1 MEKRGR
7 KKRRKKKKKE
17 RKNNN
22 NTQPDLGNPLTPL
35 VVMSYSALSQ
45 KTSYRRRSSI
55 ASSTSSDASYRLP
68 QLQLLNFET
77 SSLSHDPESRL
88 AQTENSPTNRVMSMV
103 KSSIRSGTSYEMVGE
118 SSGEEDGLRSER
130 GALGNDVTEGSRRA
144 DGERDSGDMNRKV
157 DESFGGMDR
166 EGSVGSGVHVS
177 NTSHSR
183 SGSTS
188 QGVTSVNNGDHR
200 TELEIAE
207 HDLRLELEMDGRAD
221 IGSRQRGDVSDP
233 QTAGDAHR
241 PYQRHTGS
249 PRGSRSTHQ
258 LPPLPVSTNILDPE
272 DQAFG
277 FTSPEDVHP
286 AFRHSQSYPELPPPP
301 KVDHA
306 REQREYRPAT
316 SATNIGDLFEDFDGV
331 HFNLD
336 HPSNQ
341 FSVAPP
347 PPPPPKHRKRPSQH
361 SIHPTSPHSHSHSN
375 SQGSSN
381 LVFYPAPVPAMLNL
395 PPTLSKPKPA
405 ANNRHSRHIP
415 DNVDLTSNR
424 RSVAYPGPGALG
436 PTPDKDL
443 HRRSV
448 AALDQVANRR
458 SIANLP
464 PALRASQFFD
474 APVIPQ
480 IEVKE
485 DSAVATLDSILDAS
499 AKAPPAAFTDHPI
512 TGGAVPYKPNKNRS
526 SMHLG
531 PGPNNNYRNSVAV
544 TVKLHPGESP
554 RSSMEDEAHE
564 DARSHLNPETNEY
577 HDAGNQR
584 RYSGISED
592 FGPQPDS
599 DVGPGLPTTLLA
611 ELESRKAQQRLRNRT
626 AASAFPGGIRSTL
639 LQLDAVAQV
648 QKEARSKKKTH
659 LAWEDP
665 GDMDEDDDQD
675 ADVPLGLLYSV
686 APGAQK
692 RRDDEVPLGLLM
704 KKEMED
710 AEPLSKRR
718 ERLRGQDG
726 HAVQPQPKIF
736 LDVPG
741 LGGGSEASAADAD
754 EEVEGETLKDR
765 MKRLKEKGGFG
776 TGTLGME
783 FASPSERNSSI
794 TKQER
799 APPVEEETLAQRR
812 RRLQQQ
818 EATKRES
825 TLLQQEVRNRRN
837 MMELLHRANNRPQS
851 HYSQAGGNVGH
862 MQPQPQPQMGG
873 LMGGQYNMQMGRGM
887 PMQMPMQMQMPMPM
901 NMGGTGEVI
910 LDPKQREVVER
921 WRASVM

>member
-1 MEKRGR
+1 
-7 KKRRKKKKKE
+7 
-17 RKNNN
+17 
-22 NTQPDLGNPLTPL
+22 
-35 VVMSYSALSQ
+35 MSYSAISQ
-45 KTSYRRRSSI
+45 TTSYRRRSSI
-55 ASSTSSDASYRLP
+55 ASSISSDASYCPP
-68 QLQLLNFET
+68 QLQFLNIEA
-77 SSLSHDPESRL
+77 SSLSLDPEYRP
-88 AQTENSPTNRVMSMV
+88 AQTEHSPTDRVMSLV
-103 KSSIRSGTSYEMVGE
+103 RSSIRSGTPYEMVGD
-118 SSGEEDGLRSER
+118 SSDEE
-130 GALGNDVTEGSRRA
+130 GAFTSRRQAQGNDGTGDSRRA
-144 DGERDSGDMNRKV
+144 NGERDSGDMNSRV
-157 DESFGGMDR
+157 DESFNGMGRDS
-166 EGSVGSGVHVS
+166 EGSVGSGVHVLNPS
-177 NTSHSR
+177 RSRSDSTSH
-183 SGSTS
+183 G
-188 QGVTSVNNGDHR
+188 GDQR

-207 HDLRLELEMDGRAD
+207 HNLRLELHLDGRAD
-221 IGSRQRGDVSDP
+221 IGSRQGGDVSDP
-233 QTAGDAHR
+233 QTARDAHR
-241 PYQRHTGS
+241 PYQHHS
-249 PRGSRSTHQ
+249 PRASRSSHQ

-277 FTSPEDVHP
+277 FTTSPEDVHP
-286 AFRHSQSYPELPPPP
+286 TFRHSQSYPELPPPP

-306 REQREYRPAT
+306 REQREHRPAT

-347 PPPPPKHRKRPSQH
+347 PRPPQHRQRPSQH
-361 SIHPTSPHSHSHSN
+361 SIQPTSPHSD
-375 SQGSSN
+375 SQSSSG

-424 RSVAYPGPGALG
+424 RSVAYPGTGASGL
-436 PTPDKDL
+436 TPDKDIN
-443 HRRSV
+443 RRSV
-448 AALDQVANRR
+448 ATLDQVANRR

-474 APVIPQ
+474 TQVIPQ

-512 TGGAVPYKPNKNRS
+512 TGGPVPYKPNKNRS
-526 SMHLG
+526 SMYLSS
-531 PGPNNNYRNSVAV
+531 GPNNNYRNSVAI

-554 RSSMEDEAHE
+554 RSSMEDETRQ

-577 HDAGNQR
+577 YDAGNQR
-584 RYSGISED
+584 RYSGLSED
-592 FGPQPDS
+592 FGPHPDS
-599 DVGPGLPTTLLA
+599 DALPTTLLA

-648 QKEARSKKKTH
+648 QKEARSKRKTH

-665 GDMDEDDDQD
+665 GDGDEDDDQD
-675 ADVPLGLLYSV
+675 ADVPLGLLYAV

-718 ERLRGQDG
+718 ERLRGQNG
-726 HAVQPQPKIF
+726 HVAQPQPKIF

-741 LGGGSEASAADAD
+741 LGGGSEASGADAD

-765 MKRLKEKGGFG
+765 MRRLKEKKEFG
-776 TGTLGME
+776 TGSLGME
-783 FASPSERNSSI
+783 FASPSERGSSAA
-794 TKQER
+794 KQER
-799 APPVEEETLAQRR
+799 APPAEEETLAQRR

-825 TLLQQEVRNRRN
+825 SLLQQEVRNRRS
-837 MMELLHRANNRPQS
+837 MMDALHRANNRPQS
-851 HYSQAGGNVGH
+851 YYSQAGGNAGH
-862 MQPQPQPQMGG
+862 MQLQPQMGG
-873 LMGGQYNMQMGRGM
+873 LIGGQYNMQMSRGM
-887 PMQMPMQMQMPMPM
+887 PMQMPMQMPMPM
-901 NMGGTGEVI
+901 NMGGTGETI

>member
-1 MEKRGR
+1 
-7 KKRRKKKKKE
+7 
-17 RKNNN
+17 
-22 NTQPDLGNPLTPL
+22 
-35 VVMSYSALSQ
+35 MSYSAISQ
-45 KTSYRRRSSI
+45 TTSYRRRSSI
-55 ASSTSSDASYRLP
+55 ASSISSDASYRP
-68 QLQLLNFET
+68 SQLQFLNIEA
-77 SSLSHDPESRL
+77 SSLSLDPEYRP
-88 AQTENSPTNRVMSMV
+88 AQTEHSPTDRVMSMV
-103 KSSIRSGTSYEMVGE
+103 KSSIRSGTSYEMVGD
-118 SSGEEDGLRSER
+118 SSDEE
-130 GALGNDVTEGSRRA
+130 GALTGGGQAQGNDATGDSRRA
-144 DGERDSGDMNRKV
+144 NGERDSRDMNREV
-157 DESFGGMDR
+157 DESFSGMGR
-166 EGSVGSGVHVS
+166 EGSVGSGVHVLNS
-177 NTSHSR
+177 SR
-183 SGSTS
+183 SRSDSTP
-188 QGVTSVNNGDHR
+188 QGATPSFNGGDQR

-207 HDLRLELEMDGRAD
+207 HNLRLELHLDGRAD
-221 IGSRQRGDVSDP
+221 IGSRQGGDVSDP
-233 QTAGDAHR
+233 QTAREAHP
-241 PYQRHTGS
+241 PYQRHS
-249 PRGSRSTHQ
+249 PRASRSSHQ
-258 LPPLPVSTNILDPE
+258 LPPLPVSTSILDPE

-347 PPPPPKHRKRPSQH
+347 LRPPQHRQRPSQH
-361 SIHPTSPHSHSHSN
+361 SIHPTSPHSHSN

-424 RSVAYPGPGALG
+424 RSVAYPGTGATGPTPDKGMSRRSAAYPGEGAPG
-436 PTPDKDL
+436 PTPDKDI

-448 AALDQVANRR
+448 AALDQAANRR

-474 APVIPQ
+474 TQAIPQ

-485 DSAVATLDSILDAS
+485 DSAVATLDGILDAS

-512 TGGAVPYKPNKNRS
+512 TGGAVPYRPNKNRS
-526 SMHLG
+526 SMHLSS
-531 PGPNNNYRNSVAV
+531 GPNNDYRNSVAI

-554 RSSMEDEAHE
+554 RSSMEDETHQ

-584 RYSGISED
+584 RYSGLSED

-599 DVGPGLPTTLLA
+599 DGLPTTLLA
-611 ELESRKAQQRLRNRT
+611 ELESRKAQQRLRTRT

-659 LAWEDP
+659 LAWEEH
-665 GDMDEDDDQD
+665 GDGDEDDDQD
-675 ADVPLGLLYSV
+675 ADVPLGLLYAV
-686 APGAQK
+686 APSAQK

-718 ERLRGQDG
+718 ERLRGQNG
-726 HAVQPQPKIF
+726 HAAQPQPKIF

-741 LGGGSEASAADAD
+741 LGGGSEASAADAH

-765 MKRLKEKGGFG
+765 MKRLKEKKEFG
-776 TGTLGME
+776 TGSLGME
-783 FASPSERNSSI
+783 FASPSEGNSSAA
-794 TKQER
+794 KQER

-825 TLLQQEVRNRRN
+825 SLLQQEVRNRRN
-837 MMELLHRANNRPQS
+837 MMDLLHRANNRPQS
-851 HYSQAGGNVGH
+851 HYSQAGGNAGY
-862 MQPQPQPQMGG
+862 MQPQPQMGG
-873 LMGGQYNMQMGRGM
+873 LIGSQYNMQMGRGM
-887 PMQMPMQMQMPMPM
+887 PMQMPMQMPVPM
-901 NMGGTGEVI
+901 NMGGTGEAI

>member
-1 MEKRGR
+1 
-7 KKRRKKKKKE
+7 
-17 RKNNN
+17 
-22 NTQPDLGNPLTPL
+22 
-35 VVMSYSALSQ
+35 MSYSAISQ
-45 KTSYRRRSSI
+45 TSYRRRSSV
-55 ASSTSSDASYRLP
+55 ASSVSSDASYLP
-68 QLQLLNFET
+68 PKLQLLNLEAP
-77 SSLSHDPESRL
+77 SPPLDPESRPV
-88 AQTENSPTNRVMSMV
+88 QTEHSSTDRVMSLV
-103 KSSIRSGTSYEMVGE
+103 KSSVRLDAPYELVGDSSDEEGELRSGWE
-118 SSGEEDGLRSER
+118 
-130 GALGNDVTEGSRRA
+130 AQGNNATGDNERA
-144 DGERDSGDMNRKV
+144 DGKRMSGDMNTEV
-157 DESFGGMDR
+157 DGAFSGMGR
-166 EGSVGSGVHVS
+166 EGNVGSGVDVS
-177 NTSHSR
+177 DSPRSR
-183 SGSTS
+183 SDSAS
-188 QGVTSVNNGDHR
+188 QGATPLVNHGDHR

-207 HDLRLELEMDGRAD
+207 HDLRLELNLDGRAD
-221 IGSRQRGDVSDP
+221 INSQQRGDVSDS
-233 QTAGDAHR
+233 QTARDAYR
-241 PYQRHTGS
+241 PYQHHIT
-249 PRGSRSTHQ
+249 RGSTSSHR
-258 LPPLPVSTNILDPE
+258 LPPLPVSANILDPE
-272 DQAFG
+272 DQTFG
-277 FTSPEDVHP
+277 FTTSPEDVHP

-301 KVDHA
+301 EADHA
-306 REQREYRPAT
+306 RERHEHRPAT

-347 PPPPPKHRKRPSQH
+347 PPPPHLHRQRQSQH
-361 SIHPTSPHSHSHSN
+361 SIHQSSSHSHSG

-405 ANNRHSRHIP
+405 ANNRNSRHIP
-415 DNVDLTSNR
+415 DNVDLTNNR
-424 RSVAYPGPGALG
+424 RSVGYPGAGASG
-436 PTPDKDL
+436 PTPEKDA

-448 AALDQVANRR
+448 ANLDQVATLDQVANRR

-474 APVIPQ
+474 TQSIPQ

-512 TGGAVPYKPNKNRS
+512 AGGAVPLGPNRNRS

-531 PGPNNNYRNSVAV
+531 PGPNNNYRNSVAI

-554 RSSMEDEAHE
+554 RSSMEDETRE
-564 DARSHLNPETNEY
+564 DARTHLNPETSEY
-577 HDAGNQR
+577 YDAGNQR

-592 FGPQPDS
+592 FVPQPDP
-599 DVGPGLPTTLLA
+599 DLGGGLPTTLLA

-665 GDMDEDDDQD
+665 GDVDEDDDQD
-675 ADVPLGLLYSV
+675 ADVPLGLLYPV
-686 APGAQK
+686 APSAQK
-692 RRDDEVPLGLLM
+692 RRDEEVPLGLLM
-704 KKEMED
+704 KRQMED

-718 ERLRGQDG
+718 ERLRGQNG
-726 HAVQPQPKIF
+726 HVVQPQPRRF

-765 MKRLKEKGGFG
+765 MKRLKERKEFG

-783 FASPSERNSSI
+783 FTSPSEANGPAA
-794 TKQER
+794 KQER
-799 APPVEEETLAQRR
+799 APPAEEETLAQRR
-812 RRLQQQ
+812 RRLKQQ

-825 TLLQQEVRNRRN
+825 SLLQQEVRNRRS
-837 MMELLHRANNRPQS
+837 MMDLLHRANNRPQS
-851 HYSQAGGNVGH
+851 YYSQAGSNAGYL
-862 MQPQPQPQMGG
+862 QPQPHMGG
-873 LMGGQYNMQMGRGM
+873 LMGSQYNMQMGRGM
-887 PMQMPMQMQMPMPM
+887 PMPMQMQAPMPM
-901 NMGGTGEVI
+901 SMGGTGEVI

>member
-1 MEKRGR
+1 
-7 KKRRKKKKKE
+7 
-17 RKNNN
+17 
-22 NTQPDLGNPLTPL
+22 
-35 VVMSYSALSQ
+35 MSYSAISQ
-45 KTSYRRRSSI
+45 TASYRRRSGI
-55 ASSTSSDASYRLP
+55 ASSISSDASYLPPEP
-68 QLQLLNFET
+68 QLLDFEAPP
-77 SSLSHDPESRL
+77 LALDPGSQSARMEHL
-88 AQTENSPTNRVMSMV
+88 PTDRAMSMV
-103 KSSIRSGTSYEMVGE
+103 KSSVRSGTSYEMVGD
-118 SSGEEDGLRSER
+118 SSDEEGDFGSGREAR
-130 GALGNDVTEGSRRA
+130 GNDAAGGDGITDGRRERA
-144 DGERDSGDMNRKV
+144 DMNTRV
-157 DESFGGMDR
+157 DEAFSGMGR
-166 EGSVGSGVHVS
+166 AGNVGSGVHVS
-177 NTSHSR
+177 DSPHSR
-183 SGSTS
+183 SDSAP
-188 QGVTSVNNGDHR
+188 QGANPSVSHGDHW

-207 HDLRLELEMDGRAD
+207 HDLRLELNLDGRAD
-221 IGSRQRGDVSDP
+221 INSQQRGDVSDP
-233 QTAGDAHR
+233 RTARDAHR
-241 PYQRHTGS
+241 PYQHHI
-249 PRGSRSTHQ
+249 PRGSRSSHQ
-258 LPPLPVSTNILDPE
+258 LPPLPVSTGILDPD

-277 FTSPEDVHP
+277 LTTSPEDVHP
-286 AFRHSQSYPELPPPP
+286 AFRHSQSYPELPPPT
-301 KVDHA
+301 VAD
-306 REQREYRPAT
+306 RVSEQQEHRPAT

-347 PPPPPKHRKRPSQH
+347 PPPPHRHRQRQSQH
-361 SIHPTSPHSHSHSN
+361 SIHPTSSHSPSG

-395 PPTLSKPKPA
+395 PPTLSKPKQT

-415 DNVDLTSNR
+415 DNVDLTNNR
-424 RSVAYPGPGALG
+424 RSVVYPTAGASGPA
-436 PTPDKDL
+436 PDKDA

-448 AALDQVANRR
+448 ATLDQVANRR

-474 APVIPQ
+474 TQAIPQ

-512 TGGAVPYKPNKNRS
+512 TGGAVPFGPNKNRS
-526 SMHLG
+526 SMHLSA
-531 PGPNNNYRNSVAV
+531 GPNNNYRNSVAI

-554 RSSMEDEAHE
+554 RSSMEDETHE
-564 DARSHLNPETNEY
+564 DARSHLNPETGEY
-577 HDAGNQR
+577 YDSGDPR

-592 FGPQPDS
+592 FVPHPDPDLGS
-599 DVGPGLPTTLLA
+599 GLPTTLLA

-665 GDMDEDDDQD
+665 GDADEEDDQD

-692 RRDDEVPLGLLM
+692 RRDEEVPLGLLM

-718 ERLRGQDG
+718 ERLRGQNG
-726 HAVQPQPKIF
+726 QVAQPQPRRF

-765 MKRLKEKGGFG
+765 MKRLKERKEFG

-783 FASPSERNSSI
+783 FASPSEGNGS
-794 TKQER
+794 TAKQER
-799 APPVEEETLAQRR
+799 APPAEEETLAQRR
-812 RRLQQQ
+812 RRLKQQ

-825 TLLQQEVRNRRN
+825 SLLQQEVRNRRS
-837 MMELLHRANNRPQS
+837 MMDLLHRANNRPQS
-851 HYSQAGGNVGH
+851 YYSQAGSNVGYL
-862 MQPQPQPQMGG
+862 QPQPHMSG
-873 LMGGQYNMQMGRGM
+873 LMGSQYNMQMGRGV
-887 PMQMPMQMQMPMPM
+887 PMPMQMQAPMPM
-901 NMGGTGEVI
+901 SMGGTGEVI